1 MKKIN
6 IFGLGYIGLPTASLL
21 ATKGYDVLGIDISE
35 RVVAMLNEGCV
46 HIVEPDLDILVKSAV
61 LSKKLK
67 ASLKPAPADI
77 HIITVPTPFK
87 ENYQPDLSYVEA
99 ATKTICTVLKVGDLV
114 ILEST
119 SPVGSTENIYKII
132 CAQRPDLAEKIDVVY
147 SPERVIPGKVL
158 QELVENDRVVGGINI
173 QSTKKAVEFYKTFV
187 NGEVLSTNARTAEM
201 CKLSENAFRDVNIAY
216 ANELSLICDD
226 LKINVWELIALA
238 NRHPRVNILQP
249 GPGVGGHCIAVDPW
263 FLVSASAH
271 AKLIKQARLV
281 NDFKPC
287 WVIDQVIAKTKQVSK
302 PVIACLGASFKANID
317 DLRESPALEI
327 IHQLQKKNIGEVL
340 TVEPHVSELKSVTLV
355 NLEDALKRANIILL
369 LVDHSEFK
377 KITKA
382 DLQNKLVIDTRGIF
396 L

>member
-119 SPVGSTENIYKII
+119 SPVGSTENIYTII

-173 QSTKKAVEFYKTFV
+173 QSTKKAV
-187 NGEVLSTNARTAEM
+187 
-201 CKLSENAFRDVNIAY
+201 
-216 ANELSLICDD
+216 
-226 LKINVWELIALA
+226 
-238 NRHPRVNILQP
+238 
-249 GPGVGGHCIAVDPW
+249 
-263 FLVSASAH
+263 
-271 AKLIKQARLV
+271 
-281 NDFKPC
+281 
-287 WVIDQVIAKTKQVSK
+287 
-302 PVIACLGASFKANID
+302 
-317 DLRESPALEI
+317 
-327 IHQLQKKNIGEVL
+327 
-340 TVEPHVSELKSVTLV
+340 
-355 NLEDALKRANIILL
+355 
-369 LVDHSEFK
+369 
-377 KITKA
+377 
-382 DLQNKLVIDTRGIF
+382 
-396 L
+396 